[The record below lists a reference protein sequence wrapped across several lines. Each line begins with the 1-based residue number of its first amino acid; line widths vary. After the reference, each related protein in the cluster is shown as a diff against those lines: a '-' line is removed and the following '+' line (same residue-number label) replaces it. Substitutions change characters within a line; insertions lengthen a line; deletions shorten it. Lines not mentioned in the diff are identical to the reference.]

1 MRRLILAA
9 LVSVAAFAQA
19 ADNINPRVVLETSA
33 GIITLELFARAA
45 PISCA
50 NFIEY
55 VRSGFYA
62 DTIFHRVVPDF
73 VIQGGGF
80 TIDMTQKPTRDPIK
94 NEADNGLANERGTLS
109 MARRPDPGSATSQFF
124 VNLADNAFLDHQA
137 PTAEAFGYAVFA
149 RVVEGM
155 DVVDRI
161 AAGATGVVAGMPDV
175 PLEPVTIVSATVID
189 AAP

>member
-1 MRRLILAA
+1 MRNLILAM
-9 LVSVAAFAQA
+9 LICVATVAPA
-19 ADNINPRVVLETSA
+19 ADNTNPRVVLETSA
-33 GIITLELFARAA
+33 GAITIELFAREA
-45 PISCA
+45 PVSCA

-55 VRSGFYA
+55 ARSGFYA
-62 DTIFHRVVPDF
+62 GTIFHRVVPDF

-80 TIDMTQKPTRDPIK
+80 TADMTQKPTRDPIE

-109 MARRPDPGSATSQFF
+109 MARRPDLGSATSQFF

-137 PTAEAFGYAVFA
+137 PTPAAFGYAVFA

-155 DVVDRI
+155 DIVDRI

-175 PLEPVTIVSATVID
+175 PLAPIVILSATVLG
-189 AAP
+189 AEP